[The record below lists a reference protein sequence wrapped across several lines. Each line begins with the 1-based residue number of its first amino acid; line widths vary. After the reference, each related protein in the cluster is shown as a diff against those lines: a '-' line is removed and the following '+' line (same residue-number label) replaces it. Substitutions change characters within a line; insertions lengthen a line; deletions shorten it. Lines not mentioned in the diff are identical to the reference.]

1 MIKINLLKE
10 EAGKEKG
17 QKKGL
22 TAAPK
27 KGAESAPMGGP
38 APAGMGILPVIAV
51 LILLFLSI
59 IGCLGMYMMQTLKIK
74 NLKKT
79 IVLKQQEFE
88 DKSKKQ
94 QALKALNERKERINQ
109 RINAIQQLNQDRYRS
124 VSIMQEINT
133 CLPQQI
139 WLTQLK
145 QSGKSTIEFKGVS
158 ITNLTIPDFMARLET
173 SLMFSNVQLIESKR
187 IDVEGKSV
195 REFTIQSTVDQF

>member
-17 QKKGL
+17 QKKGI
-22 TAAPK
+22 TSAPK
-27 KGAESAPMGGP
+27 KGAEAAPIGGP
-38 APAGMGILPVIAV
+38 APAGMGILPVIV
-51 LILLFLSI
+51 MLILLFISI
-59 IGCLGMYMMQTLKIK
+59 LGCLGMFMMQTLKIK

-79 IVLKQQEFE
+79 VVLKQQEFE

-124 VSIMQEINT
+124 VSILQEINT

-187 IDVEGKSV
+187 TDVEGKSV